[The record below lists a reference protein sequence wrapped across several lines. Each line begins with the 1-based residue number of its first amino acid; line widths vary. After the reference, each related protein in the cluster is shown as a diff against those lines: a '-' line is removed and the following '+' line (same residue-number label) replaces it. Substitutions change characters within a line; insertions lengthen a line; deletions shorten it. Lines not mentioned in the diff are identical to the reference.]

1 LPGDSIRLRVRARD
15 VSIALTRPQDVS
27 LLNVLPGRVSTLTAG
42 AASSCDLR
50 LDIGGINL
58 AARITRLSA
67 DRLKLAVG
75 TEVYAL
81 IKAISLDR

>member
-1 LPGDSIRLRVRARD
+1 
-15 VSIALTRPQDVS
+15 VS
-27 LLNVLPGRVSTLTAG
+27 LLNVLRGRIVSVTKG
-42 AASSCDLR
+42 VGSSCDLR
-50 LDIGGINL
+50 VDVGGVNL

-75 TEVYAL
+75 SEVYAL